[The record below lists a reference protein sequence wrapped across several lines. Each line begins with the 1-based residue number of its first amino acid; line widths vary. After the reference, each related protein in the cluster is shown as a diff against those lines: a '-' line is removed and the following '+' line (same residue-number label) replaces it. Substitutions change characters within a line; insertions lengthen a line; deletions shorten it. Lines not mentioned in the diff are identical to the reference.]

1 MFNLTPTAQDIKD
14 KDRLL
19 TIAEASLRSPKAASC
34 IISFVDWGTYDPV
47 FIEAPEFLD
56 CFAIAVPPK
65 LPHGYKMEWHK
76 SWEELSILAND
87 KMVALCKIGD
97 LKQINDFDNLFHDF
111 IKSIKK
117 TYFVD
122 ICSYYD
128 CIYNGH
134 EEPNYPDNLARH
146 AECEATN
153 KTLQTMTGAD
163 MYRQLKNL
171 SPQSNTTSC
180 WVDDSAIAGIT
191 KDGRT
196 INLKDSTVPLT
207 EIVSI
212 QMGVISER
220 DMNDPIFDW

>member
-19 TIAEASLRSPKAASC
+19 TIAEASLRSPKLASC
-34 IISFVDWGTYDPV
+34 IISFVDWGTYEPE

-65 LPHGYKMEWHK
+65 LPNGYQMQCHK
-76 SWEELSILAND
+76 SWQDLSVLAND
-87 KMVALCKIGD
+87 KMVALCKNGY
-97 LKQINDFDNLFHDF
+97 LKQINDFDTDFHKF
-111 IKSIKK
+111 QSLIKK
-117 TYFVD
+117 TNE
-122 ICSYYD
+122 IEIWSYIDCTYD
-128 CIYNGH
+128 GH
-134 EEPNYPDNLARH
+134 ETPDYPEKLGRFAD
-146 AECEATN
+146 CEATN

-180 WVDDSAIAGIT
+180 WVNDSAIAGVT
-191 KDGRT
+191 KDGRI

-212 QMGVISER
+212 RMGVISER
-220 DMNDPIFDW
+220 DMNDPVFDW